1 MSGTIAHQPLEVRRR
16 LSQLAPPPRHLL
28 LRRHRRV
35 PQPRQLRARPLRR
48 RLQRLRAACSRAHQG
63 FLALHPPEGGVPQDA
78 PGARDREERER
89 RARRRGGVGRAL
101 DGGRQRSR
109 RGLEELVLG
118 GPKFPRRRL
127 EVRAP
132 DLHPIVHGFRG
143 DGGELRRGRD
153 GGRYRGVHRGRGGV
167 GAAAG
172 GAERR
177 FEALREIHARRL
189 RRCAFGQPGEDGL
202 CGN

>member
-1 MSGTIAHQPLEVRRR
+1 MMKSFERFGCFVLGRSRTHQPLEFRRR

-28 LRRHRRV
+28 LRCHRRL

-48 RLQRLRAACSRAHQG
+48 RLQRLRAARSRSDQG
-63 FLALHPPEGGVPQDA
+63 LFALHSPEGGVPQDA

-101 DGGRQRSR
+101 DGGGQRSR

-118 GPKFPRRRL
+118 GLKFPRRHL

-132 DLHPIVHGFRG
+132 ELHPIVHGFHG
-143 DGGELRRGRD
+143 DGGELRRGGD
-153 GGRYRGVHRGRGGV
+153 GGRYRGVDRGRGGA

-177 FEALREIHARRL
+177 FEALREVHARRL
-189 RRCAFGQPGEDGL
+189 RR
-202 CGN
+202 